1 MEEVSHEN
9 NPRGEE
15 EKNAAE
21 SHKGLAKKHGKEP
34 LPEVVTVRTWKEYLG
49 ESMLII
55 FSVVLALILT
65 EIFNKIHD
73 NRENAEVLHQLKL
86 ELTDNKRLETE
97 QYNYHLQVLKK
108 IDSDLYYPGY
118 ASAFIKNG
126 EVDIPAILTTIAPAG
141 VMEHDLN
148 NVAWEVAKQKDAV
161 GKLSIET
168 YGLLTDI
175 YNNQQRITNSEEKIG
190 AILLSWES
198 RKPEN
203 LRTTLILVRDNY
215 HGWAVD
221 RAPNLLHLYKQAIDK
236 LSDYK

>member
-1 MEEVSHEN
+1 MEEAGHKSNQV
-9 NPRGEE
+9 GDE
-15 EKNAAE
+15 EKKAAPAQT
-21 SHKGLAKKHGKEP
+21 GLTKRPGKEP
-34 LPEVVTVRTWKEYLG
+34 LPEVITVRTWKEYLG

-73 NRENAEVLHQLKL
+73 DRQNAEVLHQLKL
-86 ELTDNKRLETE
+86 ELMDNKRLETE
-97 QYNYHLQVLKK
+97 QYNYHLQVLKY
-108 IDSDLYYPGY
+108 IDSALYYPVY

-126 EVDIPAILTTIAPAG
+126 TVDIPKILITIAPAG

-148 NVAWEVAKQKDAV
+148 SVAWEVAKQKDAI
-161 GKLSIET
+161 GKLGSET

-175 YNNQQRITNSEEKIG
+175 YNNQQRITNAEDKIG
-190 AILLSWES
+190 AVLLSWES

-203 LRTTLILVRDNY
+203 LKTTLELVRDNY

-221 RAPNLLHLYKQAIDK
+221 RVKVLLQHYQEAIEK
-236 LSDYK
+236 LSNY